1 MAQSLQIPVEIN
13 LKTKKEDFD
22 KLTSKLE
29 NKGIA
34 VSLKVTNEELKNF
47 RETIQKKFSQNNNRV
62 SIGLTVKTTTVKELR
77 KEIQKK
83 FTNPVNVP
91 LSVTEGQVNKIRNQI
106 QRASQK
112 PITVSVQAN
121 TESLRR
127 VREQISGLGSQQ
139 QRSGSSS
146 NVNAFSQLLSR
157 FTNLGKTSALS
168 GITSSMG
175 KIAGPLAFITS
186 GFSLVDKLS
195 GNFFKTTAKVAQT
208 TISVITKIANNI
220 KKVVSVV
227 GGAVNNIKSKFNILS
242 STLARGLS
250 LAALVAVGKKCL
262 ELSSDLVEVQ
272 NVVETTFGKS
282 SNIINEFAESA
293 LKNFG
298 LTELQAKKYVSTLG
312 AIAKASGESED
323 ATLQMS
329 TNLTK
334 LTADVASFF
343 NYDYDTAFNKIR
355 SGLTGETE
363 PLKDLGVV
371 MTVANLEQYRLAQG
385 IQTSYSAMSSAEQMA
400 LRYNYIMQ
408 ALTDTQGDFN
418 KTQASWSNQMRILQG
433 QAQQLGA
440 ILGNLLQKVLYPVLS
455 VVNVILGKA
464 VAMGNVLAKAFGFD
478 TKTITESQ
486 SGTSEKSS
494 PSVATATNSPNV
506 ATATDKEVRS
516 QDKLAKSTKKAT
528 AEKKKQNKEREKEL
542 SSVHKLNIL
551 NKKQA
556 DLAKAE
562 SKTPRT
568 KLPSIS
574 KTKLPSVGN
583 TGNLGFELLDYA
595 DAVNKGVK
603 DKNKDTE
610 TAFGNFIKRMKK
622 LAKEGQFE
630 GIGASLADEI
640 NGLVS
645 KIHFKE
651 VENKFTKFSNKIGRV
666 INGFVRNLNT
676 AQIGTKFGDLINLI
690 VHTINTFYDTIDFSA
705 IGSKIAEGLNSM
717 FETIDWEGLGQFL
730 LNKFNSIFR
739 FLAGFAETFDWLS
752 FGVHLSELVNSAFE
766 SIDFEA
772 IESFVVNGVNGITT
786 AMWDVLFGTDWGAK
800 GKEFG
805 QSVSRMIQGI
815 EWDKLATNLAHGL
828 ASLIDFGINF
838 AEQVLSD
845 DNLSKITN
853 AIKTFFTKFFE
864 EVKEKKLGKRLAEII
879 NKGVKILNDLINE
892 IPWEDIYDTIDDFI
906 TSLDWVGILRNI
918 ANLWSAKKS
927 ILINAGMSIMRGV
940 FKSIKDSIGEEIDK
954 LTNKIYNGVIDGLN
968 SLPFIN
974 IKTHS
979 GGGTSIDDKNYTS
992 YRKSAP
998 MSIPHLAKGAV
1009 IPPNNKFLAMLGDQ
1023 TSGTNIE
1030 TPLSTMV
1037 QAFKSAL
1044 SDSNYSGMGDIYIPI
1059 YVNNELTSE
1068 ELIRKQEI
1076 ERYRSNGKH

>member
-29 NKGIA
+29 NKGIS
-34 VSLKVTNEELKNF
+34 VKLNVTNEELKNF
-47 RETIQKKFSQNNNRV
+47 RETIQKK
-62 SIGLTVKTTTVKELR
+62 LTKP
-77 KEIQKK
+77 I
-83 FTNPVNVP
+83 NIP

-106 QRASQK
+106 QGASRE

-127 VREQISGLGSQQ
+127 VREQISSLGSQQ
-139 QRSGSSS
+139 QGSGSSS

-157 FTNLGKTSALS
+157 FTNLGGQGALS
-168 GITSSMG
+168 GITSSIG
-175 KIAGPLAFITS
+175 KVAVPLGFITS
-186 GFSLVDKLS
+186 GFSLVTKK
-195 GNFFKTTAKVAQT
+195 GENFFKTTAKVAQAT
-208 TISVITKIANNI
+208 VNVITKIANNI

-227 GGAVNNIKSKFNILS
+227 GGAVNNIKNKFNILN

-250 LAALVAVGKKCL
+250 LAGLVAVGKKCL
-262 ELSSDLVEVQ
+262 ELSSDLAEVQ
-272 NVVETTFGKS
+272 NVVDTTFGKS

-312 AIAKASGESED
+312 AIAKASGESEE

-418 KTQASWSNQMRILQG
+418 KTQASWANQLRILQG

-455 VVNVILGKA
+455 VVNAILGKA

-494 PSVATATNSPNV
+494 PNVATATDSPNV
-506 ATATDKEVRS
+506 ATATDKEAKS
-516 QDKLAKSTKKAT
+516 QDNLAKSTKKAT

-556 DLAKAE
+556 ESTKASKGTKAKKN
-562 SKTPRT
+562 STP
-568 KLPSIS
+568 KSGI
-574 KTKLPSVGN
+574 N
-583 TGNLGFELLDYA
+583 TNGGLGFDLLNYA

-603 DKNKDTE
+603 DKDKDTE

-622 LAKEGQFE
+622 LAKDGQFE

-651 VENKFTKFSNKIGRV
+651 VEDKFTKFSNKIGRV

-676 AQIGTKFGDLINLI
+676 AQIGRKLGDLINLI
-690 VHTINTFYDTIDFSA
+690 VHTVNTFYDTVDFSS
-705 IGSKIAEGLNSM
+705 IGSKLSEGLNSA
-717 FETIDWEGLGQFL
+717 FETIDWEALGQFL

-752 FGVHLSELVNSAFE
+752 FGVHLSELINSAFD

-800 GKEFG
+800 GEELG

-853 AIKTFFTKFFE
+853 AITTFFRNFFE
-864 EVKEKKLGKRLAEII
+864 EVKEKKLGKRLAEVI

-906 TSLDWVGILRNI
+906 TNLDWVGILRNI
-918 ANLWSAKKS
+918 ANLWTAKKS
-927 ILINAGMSIMRGV
+927 ILINAGMSVMRNV

-979 GGGTSIDDKNYTS
+979 GGGTSIDDKTYTS

-1030 TPLSTMV
+1030 TPLSTMI

>member
-1 MAQSLQIPVEIN
+1 MAQSLQIPIEIN

-29 NKGIA
+29 SKGIA
-34 VSLKVTNEELKNF
+34 VKLNVTNEELKNF
-47 RETIQKKFSQNNNRV
+47 RETIQKKFSQKNNSV
-62 SIGLTVKTTTVKELR
+62 SIGLTVKTTTVKELI

-83 FTNPVNVP
+83 FTKPINVP
-91 LSVTEGQVNKIRNQI
+91 ISVKDNQVNKIRNKI
-106 QRASQK
+106 QRASRE

-146 NVNAFSQLLSR
+146 SSNVNAFSKLLSR
-157 FTNLGKTSALS
+157 FTNLGETGSLS
-168 GITSSMG
+168 GITSSIG
-175 KIAGPLAFITS
+175 KIAGPLGFITS
-186 GFSLVDKLS
+186 GFSLITKL
-195 GNFFKTTAKVAQT
+195 GENFFKTTDKVAQT
-208 TISVITKIANNI
+208 TISVITKIANSI

-227 GGAVNNIKSKFNILS
+227 GGAINNIKSKFNVLN

-250 LAALVAVGKKCL
+250 LAALVSVSKKCL

-312 AIAKASGESED
+312 AIAKASGESDE

-385 IQTSYSAMSSAEQMA
+385 IKTAYSEMSSAEQMA

-418 KTQASWSNQMRILQG
+418 KTQASWANQLRVLQG

-455 VVNVILGKA
+455 VVNAILSKA

-486 SGTSEKSS
+486 SGTSEKSL
-494 PSVATATNSPNV
+494 PNV
-506 ATATDKEVRS
+506 ATATDKEAKS
-516 QDKLAKSTKKAT
+516 QDNLAKSTKKAT
-528 AEKKKQNKEREKEL
+528 TEKKKQNKEREKEL
-542 SSVHKLNIL
+542 ASVHKLNIL

-556 DLAKAE
+556 ETTKSGKGAKK
-562 SKTPRT
+562 SSTPT
-568 KLPSIS
+568 
-574 KTKLPSVGN
+574 
-583 TGNLGFELLDYA
+583 TGLNVNDGLGFNLLNYA
-595 DAVNKGVK
+595 DIANKGA
-603 DKNKDTE
+603 KDTE
-610 TAFGNFIKRMKK
+610 TAFENFIKRMKK

-651 VENKFTKFSNKIGRV
+651 VEDKTTKFFNKLGRV

-690 VHTINTFYDTIDFSA
+690 VHTINTFYDTIDFSD
-705 IGSKIAEGLNSM
+705 IGSKIADGLNSM
-717 FETIDWEGLGQFL
+717 FETIDWEALGQFI

-739 FLAGFAETFDWLS
+739 FLAGFVETFDWVS
-752 FGVHLSELVNSAFE
+752 FGVHLSELINSAFDN
-766 SIDFEA
+766 IDFEA
-772 IESFVVNGVNGITT
+772 IESFVINGVNGITNT
-786 AMWDVLFGTDWGAK
+786 MWDVLFGTDWGAK
-800 GKEFG
+800 GEELG
-805 QSVSRMIQGI
+805 QSISQMIQGI
-815 EWDKLATNLAHGL
+815 NWDKVSTNLAHGL

-853 AIKTFFTKFFE
+853 AITTFFTKFFE
-864 EVKEKKLGKRLAEII
+864 EVKEKKLGKRLAELI
-879 NKGVKILNDLINE
+879 NKGVNILNNLINA
-892 IPWEDIYDTIDDFI
+892 IPWKDIYDTIDEFI
-906 TSLDWVGILRNI
+906 TNLDWVGILRGI
-918 ANLWSAKKS
+918 ANLWLSKKS
-927 ILINAGMSIMRGV
+927 ILINAAISIMKGV
-940 FKSIKDSIGEEIDK
+940 FKSIIDSVGKEIDK
-954 LTNKIYNGVIDGLN
+954 LTNKIYYGVIDGLN
-968 SLPFIN
+968 SLPFID
-974 IKTHS
+974 IKTGG
-979 GGGTSIDDKNYTS
+979 GGGTSIDEKTYKS
-992 YRKSAP
+992 YKKSSP
-998 MSIPHLAKGAV
+998 MSVPHLAKGAV

-1030 TPLSTMV
+1030 TPLSTMI

>member
-1 MAQSLQIPVEIN
+1 MAQNLQIPVEIN

-29 NKGIA
+29 NKG
-34 VSLKVTNEELKNF
+34 VTVKLNVTNEELKNF
-47 RETIQKKFSQNNNRV
+47 RETIQKKFSNKNNRV
-62 SIGLTVKTTTVKELR
+62 SIGLTVNTTTVKELR

-83 FTNPVNVP
+83 LTKPINIP

-106 QRASQK
+106 QRTSRE

-121 TESLRR
+121 TESLIR
-127 VREQISGLGSQQ
+127 VREQISSLGSQQ
-139 QRSGSSS
+139 QGSGSSS

-157 FTNLGKTSALS
+157 FTSLGGHGALS
-168 GITSSMG
+168 GITSSIG
-175 KIAGPLAFITS
+175 KVAVPLGFITS
-186 GFSLVDKLS
+186 GFSLVTEK
-195 GNFFKTTAKVAQT
+195 GENFFKTTAKVAQAT
-208 TISVITKIANNI
+208 VNVITKIANNI

-227 GGAVNNIKSKFNILS
+227 GGAVNNIKSKFNILN
-242 STLARGLS
+242 STLASGLS

-262 ELSSDLVEVQ
+262 ELSSDLAEVQ
-272 NVVETTFGKS
+272 NVVDTTFGKS

-312 AIAKASGESED
+312 AIAKASGESEE

-418 KTQASWSNQMRILQG
+418 KTQASWANQLRILQG

-455 VVNVILGKA
+455 VVNAIFGKA
-464 VAMGNVLAKAFGFD
+464 VSMGNVLAKAFGFD
-478 TKTITESQ
+478 TKTITDSQ

-494 PSVATATNSPNV
+494 PNVATVTDSTNV
-506 ATATDKEVRS
+506 ATATDKEAKS
-516 QDKLAKSTKKAT
+516 QDNLANSTKKAT

-556 DLAKAE
+556 ETTKASKGTKAKKN
-562 SKTPRT
+562 STP
-568 KLPSIS
+568 KSSI
-574 KTKLPSVGN
+574 N
-583 TGNLGFELLDYA
+583 TNGGLGFDLLNYA

-603 DKNKDTE
+603 DKDKDTE

-622 LAKEGQFE
+622 LAKDGQFE
-630 GIGASLADEI
+630 GIGASLADEV
-640 NGLVS
+640 NGLFS

-651 VENKFTKFSNKIGRV
+651 VEDKFTKFFNKIGRV

-676 AQIGTKFGDLINLI
+676 AQIGRKLGDLINLI
-690 VHTINTFYDTIDFSA
+690 IHTVNTFYDTVDFSA
-705 IGSKIAEGLNSM
+705 IGSKLAEGLNSA
-717 FETIDWEGLGQFL
+717 FETIDWEALGQFL

-752 FGVHLSELVNSAFE
+752 FGVHLSELINSAFD

-800 GKEFG
+800 GEELG

-815 EWDKLATNLAHGL
+815 KWDKLAVNLAHGL

-853 AIKTFFTKFFE
+853 AITTFFRNFFE
-864 EVKEKKLGKRLAEII
+864 EVKEKKLGKRLAEVI

-906 TSLDWVGILRNI
+906 TNLDWVGILRNI
-918 ANLWSAKKS
+918 ANLWTSKKS
-927 ILINAGMSIMRGV
+927 ILINAGMSVMRNV

-954 LTNKIYNGVIDGLN
+954 LTNKIYYGVIDGLN

-979 GGGTSIDDKNYTS
+979 GGGTSIDDNTYKS
-992 YRKSAP
+992 YKKSAP

-1030 TPLSTMV
+1030 TPLSTMI

>member
-29 NKGIA
+29 NKGVA
-34 VSLKVTNEELKNF
+34 VKLTVTNEELKNF
-47 RETIQKKFSQNNNRV
+47 RETIQKKFSNKNNRV
-62 SIGLTVKTTTVKELR
+62 SIGLTVNTTTVKELR

-83 FTNPVNVP
+83 LTKPINVP

-127 VREQISGLGSQQ
+127 VREQISNLGSQQ
-139 QRSGSSS
+139 QSSGSSS

-157 FTNLGKTSALS
+157 FTNLGGTGALS
-168 GITSSMG
+168 GITSSIG
-175 KIAGPLAFITS
+175 KVAVPLGFITS
-186 GFSLVDKLS
+186 GFSLVTKK
-195 GNFFKTTAKVAQT
+195 GENFFKTTAKVAQT
-208 TISVITKIANNI
+208 TISVITKIADNI

-227 GGAVNNIKSKFNILS
+227 GGAVNNIKSKFNVLN
-242 STLARGLS
+242 STLASGLS
-250 LAALVAVGKKCL
+250 LAALVAVSKKCL
-262 ELSSDLVEVQ
+262 ELSSNLAEVQ
-272 NVVETTFGKS
+272 NVVDTTFGKS

-312 AIAKASGESED
+312 AIAKASGESEE

-418 KTQASWSNQMRILQG
+418 KTQASWANQLRILQG

-455 VVNVILGKA
+455 VVNAILGKA

-486 SGTSEKSS
+486 SKTSEKSS
-494 PSVATATNSPNV
+494 PNVATETDLPNV
-506 ATATDKEVRS
+506 ATATDKEAKS
-516 QDKLAKSTKKAT
+516 QDNLAKSTKKAT

-556 DLAKAE
+556 ESTKASKGTKAKKN
-562 SKTPRT
+562 STP
-568 KLPSIS
+568 KSGI
-574 KTKLPSVGN
+574 N
-583 TGNLGFELLDYA
+583 TNGDLGFDLLNYA

-610 TAFGNFIKRMKK
+610 TAFGNFINRMKK
-622 LAKEGQFE
+622 LAKEGQFD
-630 GIGASLADEI
+630 GIGASLADEV
-640 NGLVS
+640 NGLFA
-645 KIHFKE
+645 KINFKKLE
-651 VENKFTKFSNKIGRV
+651 GKFTKYANNIGRV
-666 INGFVRNLNT
+666 INGFVRNLDT
-676 AQIGTKFGDLINLI
+676 ALIGRKLGDLLNLI
-690 VHTINTFYDTIDFSA
+690 IHTINTFYDTVDFSA
-705 IGSKIAEGLNSM
+705 IGSKLAEGLNSM

-752 FGVHLSELVNSAFE
+752 FGVHLSELINSAFE

-800 GKEFG
+800 GEELG

-815 EWDKLATNLAHGL
+815 KWDKLAVNLAHGL

-853 AIKTFFTKFFE
+853 AITTFFRNFFE
-864 EVKEKKLGKRLAEII
+864 EVKEKKLGKRLAELI

-906 TSLDWVGILRNI
+906 TNLDWVGILRNI

-927 ILINAGMSIMRGV
+927 ILINAGMSIMRSI

-954 LTNKIYNGVIDGLN
+954 LTNKIYYGVIDGLN

-979 GGGTSIDDKNYTS
+979 GGGTSIDDKTYTS
-992 YRKSAP
+992 YKKSAP

-1030 TPLSTMV
+1030 TPLSTMI

-1044 SDSNYSGMGDIYIPI
+1044 GDSNYSGMGDIYIPI

>member
-29 NKGIA
+29 NKGIS
-34 VSLKVTNEELKNF
+34 VKLNVTNEELKNF
-47 RETIQKKFSQNNNRV
+47 RETIQKK
-62 SIGLTVKTTTVKELR
+62 LTKP
-77 KEIQKK
+77 I
-83 FTNPVNVP
+83 NIP

-106 QRASQK
+106 QGASRE

-127 VREQISGLGSQQ
+127 VREQISSLGSQQ
-139 QRSGSSS
+139 QGSGSSS

-157 FTNLGKTSALS
+157 FTNLGGQGALS
-168 GITSSMG
+168 GITSSIG
-175 KIAGPLAFITS
+175 KVAVPLGFITS
-186 GFSLVDKLS
+186 GFSLVTKR
-195 GNFFKTTAKVAQT
+195 GENFFKTTAKVAQAT
-208 TISVITKIANNI
+208 VSVITKIANNI

-227 GGAVNNIKSKFNILS
+227 GGAVNNIKNKFNILN
-242 STLARGLS
+242 STLASGLS
-250 LAALVAVGKKCL
+250 LAALVAVSKKCL
-262 ELSSDLVEVQ
+262 ELSSNLAEVQ
-272 NVVETTFGKS
+272 NVVDTTFGKS

-312 AIAKASGESED
+312 AIAKASGESEE

-418 KTQASWSNQMRILQG
+418 KTQASWANQLRILQG

-455 VVNVILGKA
+455 VVNAILGKA

-494 PSVATATNSPNV
+494 PNVATATDSPNV
-506 ATATDKEVRS
+506 ATATDKEAKS
-516 QDKLAKSTKKAT
+516 QDNLAKSTKKAT

-556 DLAKAE
+556 ETTKASKVTKAKKN
-562 SKTPRT
+562 STPKTG
-568 KLPSIS
+568 I
-574 KTKLPSVGN
+574 N
-583 TGNLGFELLDYA
+583 TNGGLGFDLLNYA
-595 DAVNKGVK
+595 DTANKGA
-603 DKNKDTE
+603 KDTE
-610 TAFGNFIKRMKK
+610 TAFENFIKRMKK
-622 LAKEGQFE
+622 LAKDGQYE
-630 GIGASLADEI
+630 GIGASLADEV
-640 NGLVS
+640 NGLFA
-645 KIHFKE
+645 KINFKKLE
-651 VENKFTKFSNKIGRV
+651 GKFTKYANNIGRV
-666 INGFVRNLNT
+666 INGFVRNLDT
-676 AQIGTKFGDLINLI
+676 ALIGRKLGDLINLI
-690 VHTINTFYDTIDFSA
+690 VHTVNTFYDTVDFSA
-705 IGSKIAEGLNSM
+705 IGSKLAEGLNSA
-717 FETIDWEGLGQFL
+717 FETIDWEALGQFL

-752 FGVHLSELVNSAFE
+752 FGVHLSELINSAFD

-772 IESFVVNGVNGITT
+772 IESFVVNGVNGITN

-800 GKEFG
+800 GKELG

-815 EWDKLATNLAHGL
+815 KWDKLAVNLAHGL

-853 AIKTFFTKFFE
+853 AITTFFRNFFE
-864 EVKEKKLGKRLAEII
+864 EVKEKKLGKRLAKLI
-879 NKGVKILNDLINE
+879 NKGVKILNDLIKE
-892 IPWEDIYDTIDDFI
+892 IPWEDIYDIIDDFI
-906 TSLDWVGILRNI
+906 TNLDWVGILRNI
-918 ANLWSAKKS
+918 ANLWTAKKS
-927 ILINAGMSIMRGV
+927 ILINAGMSIMRNV

-979 GGGTSIDDKNYTS
+979 GGGTSIDDKTYTS

-1030 TPLSTMV
+1030 TPLSTMI

>member
-22 KLTSKLE
+22 KLTSKIE

-34 VSLKVTNEELKNF
+34 VKLNVTNEELKRF
-47 RETIQKKFSQNNNRV
+47 RETIQKKFTKP
-62 SIGLTVKTTTVKELR
+62 I
-77 KEIQKK
+77 
-83 FTNPVNVP
+83 NVP
-91 LSVTEGQVNKIRNQI
+91 LSVTDGQVNKLRNQI

-112 PITVSVQAN
+112 PITVSVQAS

-157 FTNLGKTSALS
+157 FTNLGETGALS
-168 GITSSMG
+168 GVTSSMG

-186 GFSLVDKLS
+186 GFSLIDKLS
-195 GNFFKTTAKVAQT
+195 GNFFKTTAKVAET
-208 TISVITKIANNI
+208 TISIVTKLANNI

-312 AIAKASGESED
+312 AIAKASGESDE

-418 KTQASWSNQMRILQG
+418 KTQASWANQLRVLQG

-455 VVNVILGKA
+455 VVNAILNRA

-486 SGTSEKSS
+486 SGTSEKES
-494 PSVATATNSPNV
+494 PNVATATNSPNV
-506 ATATDKEVRS
+506 ATATDKEAKS
-516 QDKLAKSTKKAT
+516 QDNLAKSTKKAT

-542 SSVHKLNIL
+542 ASVHKLNIL

-556 DLAKAE
+556 ESIKTSTGTKAKKN
-562 SKTPRT
+562 STPKTG
-568 KLPSIS
+568 I
-574 KTKLPSVGN
+574 N
-583 TGNLGFELLDYA
+583 TNGELGFDLLNYA
-595 DAVNKGVK
+595 DAVNKGIKEK
-603 DKNKDTE
+603 DKEKDKDTE

-630 GIGASLADEI
+630 GIGASLADEV

-651 VENKFTKFSNKIGRV
+651 VEGKFIKFSNNIGIV

-676 AQIGTKFGDLINLI
+676 AQIGRKLGDLINLI

-705 IGSKIAEGLNSM
+705 MGSKLAEGLNSM

-752 FGVHLSELVNSAFE
+752 FGVHLSELINSAFE

-853 AIKTFFTKFFE
+853 AISTFFRKFFE
-864 EVKEKKLGKRLAEII
+864 EVKEKKLGKRLAELI
-879 NKGVKILNDLINE
+879 NKGVKILNDLIDE

-906 TSLDWVGILRNI
+906 TTLDWVGILRDI
-918 ANLWSAKKS
+918 KELWLSKKS
-927 ILINAGMSIMRGV
+927 ILINAGLSIMRSI

-954 LTNKIYNGVIDGLN
+954 LTNKIYYGIIDGLN
-968 SLPFIN
+968 ALPFIN
-974 IKTHS
+974 IETHS
-979 GGGTSIDDKNYTS
+979 GGGKSIDDKTYSS
-992 YRKSAP
+992 YKKSAQ

-1030 TPLSTMV
+1030 TPLSTMI